1 MNYPLLVSLCFL
13 PLAIILIVTKIYL
26 WMSSSAA
33 EVKYVKE
40 DAKRPHGPYLADA
53 YEDIDAKEEADENW
67 GDNSQSNQ

>member
-1 MNYPLLVSLCFL
+1 MKHALIISLCFL
-13 PLAIILIVTKIYL
+13 PLAVIYIIMKLSL

-53 YEDIDAKEEADENW
+53 YADVDEEKEADRDW
-67 GDNSQSNQ
+67 

>member
-13 PLAIILIVTKIYL
+13 PLAIIFIITKLSL

-40 DAKRPHGPYLADA
+40 EEKKPHGPFFSNA
-53 YEDIDAKEEADENW
+53 YEDTDPENEDDGYW
-67 GDNSQSNQ
+67 